1 MMATS
6 SSSVVLFSGYLYPV
20 QAFPSLGNHHH
31 EEDIL
36 FSSNPSTSP
45 SSSSIIINNSSS
57 SIINDSVSDILN
69 EVDSPSR
76 SNLQFGKRKWFEIR
90 NDYHLY
96 QYRTRRASS
105 SFHSP
110 SQNLNLS
117 NKSNNNNNSNNSNEG
132 VSTTMVG
139 SNPPTAYEMKTN
151 LLQYHHILPV
161 NHVTYSQRSFNE
173 NIMEIYSQQSPTY
186 RSPLVDSSSEEFG
199 EDSSALSLSVQ
210 DSEQQL
216 RTTTMT
222 SAASN
227 RARSSSCGNE
237 NEPQS
242 IPCDEELINEAAEGM
257 MVNNSSPMLLQK
269 RYMLC
274 CKSDDQQEILL
285 LATNSE
291 QKRSEW
297 ICVLKHILHLG
308 FSERNTVRFQSL
320 GGNVLIP
327 VDPSLTVHEIQPS
340 TATTNTTTPS
350 PLSTLSIGNAF
361 NIESLKNEV
370 ALYIAKLSEK
380 IRQNERKKKERE
392 ERNYIQQQQSLL
404 LKESIKGLS
413 SFSTQSQ
420 QKIETNT
427 ATTNFKSLNA
437 DRIFHIESLCEEI
450 NQTRLDL
457 LEEKLRVLTET
468 NWKDNISCTYTLPYT
483 NKPSTKP
490 LFHYLLIIEEYIREK
505 SPLYFQK
512 SIQFV
517 RLLLYFEWRHLVLSL
532 NEISK
537 ELARWSSENLKQ
549 LDTLYSQ
556 SFEYN
561 TAKKSLSSTYNE
573 MYSRYN
579 MYTQAF
585 GVTNDGSQLRLDSN
599 TSSALNSMRQ
609 TKQELYASL
618 ADASIKLKQTN
629 NQISLNMYQLGLI
642 ENLLIKVVNAQ
653 KASVTCLRY
662 GQLVTN
668 SVPQRLFVLD
678 ENFET
683 ERDIRN
689 LIDLPSKSDAIDI
702 CFLKLSSRH
711 IIEKFKSRI
720 ERGDDYLLQLKQ
732 QKEEI
737 LAEIKSQ
744 QLASSEER
752 KKHAS
757 QMIKQ
762 MQQRLRSSL
771 TSGPNSNY
779 FCTQIHQYVQK
790 FLNSPVNSTMGLPKL
805 QDLLKN
811 LTDKVISLMK
821 ITLNWYQIYEVL
833 ESMIFEYTSQTR
845 GMIMYDCCLVQVK
858 NEMRMMDENFYTKCQ
873 EVSHKLVGQLLL
885 ESKKIDD
892 KDLNESEFRQF
903 VIEEEIVKFK
913 EDYRVPIELIKSLS
927 EDYHDKVSDTKPYN
941 PSAKLSIIT
950 QAARE
955 VMNKIYFSKTKIR
968 SEIDQHVSADDFVP
982 MFICVICTA
991 AIRDMFT
998 QIGFIKEFAFGDYLV
1013 GEQGFFLSSLESSAI
1028 FIMNF
1033 EDDNYKVI

>member
-1 MMATS
+1 MMAS
-6 SSSVVLFSGYLYPV
+6 SSSVVLYSGYLYPV
-20 QAFPSLGNHHH
+20 QAFPIGNHHEQEDNDSIIANSTSGTNNH
-31 EEDIL
+31 QPSMYHDDDSVQDIL
-36 FSSNPSTSP
+36 TSS
-45 SSSSIIINNSSS
+45 
-57 SIINDSVSDILN
+57 
-69 EVDSPSR
+69 

-96 QYRTRRASS
+96 QYRTRRVSS
-105 SFHSP
+105 SFNS
-110 SQNLNLS
+110 SS
-117 NKSNNNNNSNNSNEG
+117 SSEGGSNNNH
-132 VSTTMVG
+132 
-139 SNPPTAYEMKTN
+139 YEMKTN
-151 LLQYHHILPV
+151 LLQYHHILPI
-161 NHVTYSQRSFNE
+161 NHVHYSQKSFNE

-186 RSPLVDSSSEEFG
+186 RSPLVDSSEEQPQQQLLLGG
-199 EDSSALSLSVQ
+199 EDSPWSE
-210 DSEQQL
+210 EQQQVQ
-216 RTTTMT
+216 TTTTEMHEQQV
-222 SAASN
+222 
-227 RARSSSCGNE
+227 GVI
-237 NEPQS
+237 Q
-242 IPCDEELINEAAEGM
+242 EEQPMEGDVM
-257 MVNNSSPMLLQK
+257 NNSNMTLQK

-274 CKSDDQQEILL
+274 CKSDDQQEVLL
-285 LATNSE
+285 FATNSE

-308 FSERNTVRFQSL
+308 FTERNTCRFQSL

-327 VDPSLTVHEIQPS
+327 VDPSFSSNEIQPA
-340 TATTNTTTPS
+340 TATTASTTTNTS
-350 PLSTLSIGNAF
+350 STPFSVSAIENAF
-361 NIESLKNEV
+361 NIESLKNEL
-370 ALYIAKLSEK
+370 ALYIEQLSQK

-413 SFSTQSQ
+413 SFSMQSQ

-427 ATTNFKSLNA
+427 ATTNYKSLNA

-468 NWKDNISCTYTLPYT
+468 NWKGNISCTYTLPFT
-483 NKPSTKP
+483 NKSSTKP
-490 LFHYLLIIEEYIREK
+490 FFHYLLIIEEYIREK

-512 SIQFV
+512 SIQLV

-537 ELARWSSENLKQ
+537 ELSRWSSENLKQ

-561 TAKKSLSSTYNE
+561 TTKKTLSSTYNE

-609 TKQELYASL
+609 TKQELYANL

-642 ENLLIKVVNAQ
+642 ENLLIKIVNAQ
-653 KASVTCLRY
+653 KASVTSLRY
-662 GQLVTN
+662 GQLITN

-689 LIDLPSKSDAIDI
+689 LIDLPSKHDAIDI

-771 TSGPNSNY
+771 TSGPNSNF

-790 FLNSPVNSTMGLPKL
+790 FLNSPINSTMGLPKL

-811 LTDKVISLMK
+811 LTDKVISMMK

-845 GMIMYDCCLVQVK
+845 GMIMYDCCLIQVK

-913 EDYRVPIELIKSLS
+913 EEYRVAIELIKSLS
-927 EDYHDKVSDTKPYN
+927 EDYHEKVSDTKPYN